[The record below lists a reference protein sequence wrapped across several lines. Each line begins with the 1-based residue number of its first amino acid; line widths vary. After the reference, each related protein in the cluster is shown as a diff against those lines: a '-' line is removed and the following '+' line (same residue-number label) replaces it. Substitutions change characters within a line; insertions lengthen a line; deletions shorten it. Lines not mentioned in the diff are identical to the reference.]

1 MTGQPYEPARHA
13 GRALLAAMRAG
24 PDRGSGR
31 CLPAA
36 LVVPDGCR
44 WPATSPANPGALLVA
59 GLLAVLV
66 TLLVTLLVTSPAMA
80 MDPDPP
86 LADPAQQAVYERLTR
101 EVRCLVCQNQ
111 TIADSTAP
119 LAADLRREIRGL
131 VEQGNGEEEVK
142 DFLLARYGDFV
153 LYRPRLRPA
162 TVALWAAP
170 AALLVLGGFGLWR
183 TVQRRGSLP
192 VEADDEA
199 DPETGARPRPSG
211 GPASGSGRGA

>member
-1 MTGQPYEPARHA
+1 MLWRLPLRPARF
-13 GRALLAAMRAG
+13 L
-24 PDRGSGR
+24 SG
-31 CLPAA
+31 AA
-36 LVVPDGCR
+36 L
-44 WPATSPANPGALLVA
+44 AMLGALPVF
-59 GLLAVLV
+59 
-66 TLLVTLLVTSPAMA
+66 A

-86 LADPAQQAVYERLTR
+86 LPDPAQQAVYERLTR

-131 VEQGNGEEEVK
+131 VEQGKGEEEVK

-162 TVALWAAP
+162 TIALWAAP

-183 TVQRRGSLP
+183 TVQRRATLP
-192 VEADDEA
+192 VESDDEA
-199 DPETGARPRPSG
+199 DAAVGPDDQPAGGSSSG
-211 GPASGSGRGA
+211 NGRAA

>member
-1 MTGQPYEPARHA
+1 MTGQQHGPARLA
-13 GRALLAAMRAG
+13 GRVSLAAMRAG
-24 PDRGSGR
+24 PDRGIGD
-31 CLPAA
+31 C
-36 LVVPDGCR
+36 V
-44 WPATSPANPGALLVA
+44 PATPGVPHGRRPAISPANPRA
-59 GLLAVLV
+59 LLAVL
-66 TLLVTLLVTSPAMA
+66 LAMLVSVLVASQARA

-199 DPETGARPRPSG
+199 DLETGAGPRPAG
-211 GPASGSGRGA
+211 GPDSGSGRGA